1 MTDTID
7 FYFDFGSPNAYL
19 CLRALPSIEAR
30 IGRVFA
36 IRPVLLGGVFKATNN
51 RSPVEAFA
59 GIPAKLAYDRLEMER
74 FIQRHGIT
82 GFRFNPFFPIN
93 TLTLMR
99 GAHAARKLGVFDA
112 YVEAVVA
119 AMWERQLDMG
129 QVDVFAG
136 VLDEAGLPTADIARE
151 LQSPDVKQALIDA
164 TQELVDRGG
173 FGIPTFFVGDA
184 MYFGK
189 DRLREVEE
197 AFVARQDARHAVA

>member
-1 MTDTID
+1 MTDSID

-30 IGRVFA
+30 IGRVFD
-36 IRPVLLGGVFKATNN
+36 IKPVLLGGVFKATNN

-59 GIPAKLAYDRLEMER
+59 DIPAKLAYDRLEMER
-74 FIQRHGIT
+74 FIQRRGIT

-93 TLTLMR
+93 TLALMR

-119 AMWERQLDMG
+119 AMWEEQRDMG
-129 QVDVFAG
+129 DPQVFAG
-136 VLDEAGLPTADIARE
+136 VLDAAGLPTADLIRE
-151 LQSPDVKQALIDA
+151 SQSPEVKQALIAA

-173 FGIPTFFVGDA
+173 FGIPTFFVGAD
-184 MYFGK
+184 MFFGK

-197 AFVARQDARHAVA
+197 AFVARQESRHAVA